1 MALQSNDLLLVQDSS
16 NNSLHKT
23 TIAAISQYV
32 QTDDLGVI
40 YRGKADFTAVTTG
53 QLNPETPETGDFYVN
68 DTAGTADASWAGLP
82 TTVTVGDFAIYN
94 GTTSSWDHIT
104 GEAASGGQVD
114 SITASLPLQ
123 VDTDSVG
130 SSTEPHLTIQEAGTI
145 TKGVVERLANAA
157 DVATNNP
164 TPSQTAVVTANL
176 LNATNILVKANA
188 DAIAAGG
195 GGGGGGIAEAP
206 QDGKCYVR
214 QNAAWVDAATKYVV
228 KNFSSYPTLP

>member
-104 GEAASGGQVD
+104 GEAVGGGQVD
-114 SITASLPLQ
+114 ILLLLCLCK
-123 VDTDSVG
+123 
-130 SSTEPHLTIQEAGTI
+130 LTPILLVVQLNLLFEAGTI
-145 TKGVVERLANAA
+145 TKGVKNVTMLL
-157 DVATNNP
+157 TLLLL
-164 TPSQTAVVTANL
+164 TTSQTAVVTKPAERYQHPS
-176 LNATNILVKANA
+176 KANT

-195 GGGGGGIAEAP
+195 GGGAGGIAEAP